1 MKALLIFIAGYTLSA
16 AWTASGAATDA
27 YVEEKAAGPMGTEGY
42 ISLEH
47 TEIEAMDPEL
57 VKDMTEAEE
66 TNLPESDEF
75 NDEASLQS
83 GAYSGAPFPPDVPN
97 LRNRWRKVGYLDMS
111 DPTQQC
117 PASLRKF
124 SSPRAS
130 CGKRSNGDGCD
141 SVRIRTYGMRYR
153 RVCGRFRGYQ
163 IGSTDAF
170 TVCCGNGRTTGIE
183 GAYVDGISI
192 THGAPGKRQH
202 IFTYAAGIVDFPSPY
217 VRQASCPCAGGKA
230 PPSFVGTDYY
240 CESGVR
246 GSRFS
251 TTTFYYSDVLWD
263 GQQCDGRERGCCL
276 QPNLPWFCK
285 TFPTHISGDIE
296 VRMCTDE
303 PLNNENLALEFFELY
318 IK

>member
-1 MKALLIFIAGYTLSA
+1 MKALLIFIAGCTLSA
-16 AWTASGAATDA
+16 TWTASGAATDA

-42 ISLEH
+42 MSLEH

-57 VKDMTEAEE
+57 VKDVSEAEE
-66 TNLPESDEF
+66 TNLPAESDEF
-75 NDEASLQS
+75 NDEATLQS
-83 GAYSGAPFPPDVPN
+83 DAYSGAPFPPDVPN

-130 CGKRSNGDGCD
+130 CGKRSDGEGCD
-141 SVRIRTYGMRYR
+141 SVRIGTYGMRYR

-170 TVCCGNGRTTGIE
+170 SVCCGSRRNTIE
-183 GAYVDGISI
+183 DAYVDGISI

-202 IFTYAAGIVDFPSPY
+202 IFTYASGALSTSSTNALQF
-217 VRQASCPCAGGKA
+217 SCPCAGGKA
-230 PPSFVGTDYY
+230 PPTFVGTDYY
-240 CESGVR
+240 CESGFR
-246 GSRFS
+246 ASCKRCSF
-251 TTTFYYSDVLWD
+251 TTFFYSDVLWD
-263 GQQCDGRERGCCL
+263 GQQCDESERGCCL

-285 TFPTHISGDIE
+285 TFPTHISGRHCGI
-296 VRMCTDE
+296 
-303 PLNNENLALEFFELY
+303 F
-318 IK
+318 

>member
-1 MKALLIFIAGYTLSA
+1 MKALLIIIAGCTLSA

-42 ISLEH
+42 MSLEH
-47 TEIEAMDPEL
+47 TEIEATDSK
-57 VKDMTEAEE
+57 VKDASEAEE

-97 LRNRWRKVGYLDMS
+97 LRNRWRRVGYLDMS

-130 CGKRSNGDGCD
+130 CGKRSDGEGCD
-141 SVRIRTYGMRYR
+141 SVRIRTHGWRYR

-163 IGSTDAF
+163 IGSPDAF
-170 TVCCGNGRTTGIE
+170 SVCCGSRKNTIE
-183 GAYVDGISI
+183 DAYVDGISI
-192 THGAPGKRQH
+192 THGVPGNRQH
-202 IFTYAAGIVDFPSPY
+202 IFTYAAGLVSSPSGN
-217 VRQASCPCAGGKA
+217 VQCSCPCAGGKA

-246 GSRFS
+246 GSRWS
-251 TTTFYYSDVLWD
+251 WATFYYSDILWD
-263 GQQCDGRERGCCL
+263 GQQCDGSERGCCL

-296 VRMCTDE
+296 VRLCMDQHLRDE
-303 PLNNENLALEFFELY
+303 DLALEFFELY